1 VSTATIDS
9 KAWQERYATLKA
21 TKSEIQ
27 ARSTTTQTELQRLL
41 DLEAQRPLN
50 EGETE
55 RYQRTIRAADKI
67 TLEFDALRADE
78 IELLRIAPASH
89 VQSGDGARVA
99 DFQAMKRGPD
109 PWEQSIVRSSPEELR
124 DRALYAC
131 ERNEHINEDMT
142 GVVDSL
148 LEDEVDVTNLG
159 ARWAIARSR
168 PAYRSAF
175 SKFLRHGGDVALH
188 LTDEER
194 GAFQQVEEVRAAWA
208 EGTTTTG
215 GFAVPADYD
224 LSLMIINSGSSNPF
238 RQIAD
243 VKQTVSNVYKGL
255 STAGVTAGWNTEST
269 ETTDRTPAVAQ
280 PSWTVHRADAYLEAS
295 FEVVADS
302 DLGSEVVR
310 LVQDA
315 KDNLEAD
322 AFATG
327 TGGGQPYGLVTRC
340 TALNA
345 YVFSESGSTVERDI
359 TIGDVYKI
367 YNALPERHQANASW
381 LMHRAIG
388 TKIRRFGEGAQGNA
402 AFWVDLS
409 GGNASRLIGQPVYY
423 SSAFDSEIVSGSED
437 NVIVYGDFRAG
448 YRIVDRVGL
457 SLAVNPMVVGTNR
470 RPIGSVGWYAYWRTA
485 GDVTDQ
491 TNASHFKVLNL

>member
-1 VSTATIDS
+1 
-9 KAWQERYATLKA
+9 
-21 TKSEIQ
+21 
-27 ARSTTTQTELQRLL
+27 
-41 DLEAQRPLN
+41 
-50 EGETE
+50 
-55 RYQRTIRAADKI
+55 
-67 TLEFDALRADE
+67 
-78 IELLRIAPASH
+78 
-89 VQSGDGARVA
+89 
-99 DFQAMKRGPD
+99 
-109 PWEQSIVRSSPEELR
+109 
-124 DRALYAC
+124 
-131 ERNEHINEDMT
+131 MT

-148 LEDEVDVTNLG
+148 LEDEGDVTNLG
-159 ARWAIARSR
+159 ARWAIATSR

-175 SKFLRHGGDVALH
+175 SKFLRYRGDVAMH

-224 LSLMIINSGSSNPF
+224 LSLMTINSGSSSPF
-238 RQIAD
+238 SAGRGTSS
-243 VKQTVSNVYKGL
+243 KTVSKVYKGL
-255 STAGVTAGWNTEST
+255 HTGGVTAGWNTESA

-280 PSWTVHRADAYLEAS
+280 PSWTVHKADAYLEAS

-327 TGGGQPYGLVTRC
+327 TGGGQPYGVVTRC
-340 TALNA
+340 TTLNA

-409 GGNASRLIGQPVYY
+409 VGNASRLIGQPFYY
-423 SSAFDSEIVSGSED
+423 
-437 NVIVYGDFRAG
+437 
-448 YRIVDRVGL
+448 
-457 SLAVNPMVVGTNR
+457 
-470 RPIGSVGWYAYWRTA
+470 
-485 GDVTDQ
+485 
-491 TNASHFKVLNL
+491 